1 MARNLTDPAPS
12 SAVSRLF
19 DPSLAGQATA
29 RLARP
34 EAGERANVSVTAV
47 AAPPP
52 VRHIKRECILTP
64 STDAVLSRLTE
75 AIRRGTGARV
85 NTSNAVRAMLRVVN
99 AAWPRVED
107 ELRAIGPLRLPGN
120 GPGSEPRR
128 EAFEEQ
134 LAAAIGRAVRTA
146 HADRGGTE

>member
-29 RLARP
+29 RPSRP
-34 EAGERANVSVTAV
+34 DVTERITIPATAS

-52 VRHIKRECILTP
+52 VRHIKRECVLTP
-64 STDAVLSRLTE
+64 ATDEVLSRLTE
-75 AIRRGTGARV
+75 VIRRGTGARV
-85 NTSNAVRAMLRVVN
+85 NTSNAVRALLRVVHT
-99 AAWPRVED
+99 AWPRLED

-146 HADRGGTE
+146 HADRCATK